1 MPEIGKILNN
11 SGTTVCRMFISE
23 AARCRNRYRNHK
35 HTEFEISLILKGNGL
50 YDTERGRENICP
62 GDVFMYSTGEYHCIT
77 DIFGESDEDGMML
90 LNLHFSPNFVW
101 SAGNDYLSNGYLGAF
116 FERGKETSAKL
127 DRRNARFSDVT
138 AMLGAIR
145 AEFSNGGYGYEVM
158 VKAKLLELLVLLRRE
173 FFPSAENGDG
183 KNSAYALHAGGIERA
198 IDFMDKNFAGAVTLE
213 EIAREAYMPRTYFCA
228 VFKKLNGMTPWQYIN
243 IRRIDEA
250 LALLKHSDDTVLK
263 IAVRCGFNNTANFNR
278 IFKKITGLTP
288 AEYRKSLQK

>member
-23 AARCRNRYRNHK
+23 AARFRNRYRNHK

-77 DIFGESDEDGMML
+77 DIFGESDEDGMQL

-127 DRRNARFSDVT
+127 DRRNARFLDVT

-145 AEFSNGGYGYEVM
+145 AEF
-158 VKAKLLELLVLLRRE
+158 
-173 FFPSAENGDG
+173 
-183 KNSAYALHAGGIERA
+183 
-198 IDFMDKNFAGAVTLE
+198 
-213 EIAREAYMPRTYFCA
+213 
-228 VFKKLNGMTPWQYIN
+228 
-243 IRRIDEA
+243 
-250 LALLKHSDDTVLK
+250 
-263 IAVRCGFNNTANFNR
+263 
-278 IFKKITGLTP
+278 
-288 AEYRKSLQK
+288 

>member
-23 AARCRNRYRNHK
+23 AARCKNRYRNHK
-35 HTEFEISLILKGNGL
+35 HTEFEISLILKGTGL

-77 DIFGESDEDGMML
+77 DIFGESDEDGMLL

-198 IDFMDKNFAGAVTLE
+198 IDFMDKNFAAPL
-213 EIAREAYMPRTYFCA
+213 R
-228 VFKKLNGMTPWQYIN
+228 
-243 IRRIDEA
+243 
-250 LALLKHSDDTVLK
+250 
-263 IAVRCGFNNTANFNR
+263 
-278 IFKKITGLTP
+278 
-288 AEYRKSLQK
+288 